1 VAEAPRADGIPA
13 TGDGPGELARG
24 RSAAER
30 LAWAEAYEALSRAD
44 RALSLP
50 AEDHELLATAAYLTG
65 QVDGCLHKLQHASEA
80 YAAAGNAARA
90 ARLLF
95 WLGFVLLMQGA
106 HSQAGGWLARA
117 ARLLDD
123 ETGECAERGLLLL
136 PQVYQAA
143 AEGDHARSEALA
155 AEVAEIGQ
163 RAGDAEV
170 LSLALHEQ
178 GRAMVRQGRVG
189 EGLALLDESMTAV
202 VAGEVAPYVAGS
214 LYCSMI
220 DACSEFADIRRAHE
234 WTGALTAWCDEQP
247 DMFTFSGQCL
257 AHRADIM
264 HLHGRW
270 PEAVA
275 EAKRACERFARAADQ
290 YAAGMAWYRLA
301 EVYRAQGLFTEA
313 EDAYRRAGEWGRDP
327 QPGLALLWL
336 ATGRA
341 DAARTAIDRAVTEQ
355 TGRLGRAN
363 MSPAL
368 IEVALAVGDVDAARA
383 ASAELSAIAD
393 EYGTDLLRAEA
404 DRARGAVQL
413 ADGKARNAL
422 ATLRHTWR
430 LWQGL
435 DAPYEA
441 ARVRVLIGLA
451 CRALGDEESA
461 VLEIDSAQ
469 RVFAQLGAAADLA
482 RLDELTRPNT
492 DAAPTHG
499 LSARELEVLRLLAAG
514 KTNRAIAADLVVAP
528 RTVDR
533 HVSNIFAKLDVS
545 SRSAATAFAY
555 EHGLV
560 QRDDGV
566 GSPG

>member
-1 VAEAPRADGIPA
+1 MAEAPRADGNPA
-13 TGDGPGELARG
+13 TGDGAGELARG
-24 RSAAER
+24 RRAAER
-30 LAWAEAYEALSRAD
+30 LAWAEAYESLSRAD
-44 RALSLP
+44 RAMSLP

-65 QVDGCLHKLQHASEA
+65 EVTGCLHALQHAGEA
-80 YAAAGNAARA
+80 HAAAGDAARA

-95 WLGFVLLMQGA
+95 WLGFVLLMQGE

-123 ETGECAERGLLLL
+123 ETGERAERGLLLL

-143 AEGDHARSEALA
+143 AEGDHARSEVVA
-155 AEVAEIGQ
+155 AEVAGIGH
-163 RAGDAEV
+163 RTGDAEV

-220 DACSEFADIRRAHE
+220 DFCHELADIRRAHE

-270 PEAVA
+270 PEAVT
-275 EAKRACERFARAADQ
+275 EAKRACERFGRAADQ

-301 EVYRAQGLFTEA
+301 EVYRAQGLLTEA

-336 ATGRA
+336 ATGRS
-341 DAARTAIDRAVTEQ
+341 DAARTAIDRAVAEQ

-363 MSPAL
+363 MLPVL
-368 IEVALAVGDVDAARA
+368 VEVALAVGDVDAARA
-383 ASAELSAIAD
+383 AATELSAIAE

-413 ADGKARNAL
+413 AEGAARDAL
-422 ATLRHTWR
+422 ATLRPAWR
-430 LWQGL
+430 LWQEL
-435 DAPYEA
+435 DVPYEG

-461 VLEIDSAQ
+461 ALELDSAR
-469 RVFAQLGAAADLA
+469 RVFVQLGAEADLA
-482 RLDELTRPNT
+482 RLDDLTQP
-492 DAAPTHG
+492 DIAAAATHG
-499 LSARELEVLRLLAAG
+499 LSARELQVLRLLAAG

-533 HVSNIFAKLDVS
+533 HVSNLFAKLGVS
-545 SRSAATAFAY
+545 SRAAATAYAY
-555 EHGLV
+555 EHRLV
-560 QRDDGV
+560 TP
-566 GSPG
+566 SA